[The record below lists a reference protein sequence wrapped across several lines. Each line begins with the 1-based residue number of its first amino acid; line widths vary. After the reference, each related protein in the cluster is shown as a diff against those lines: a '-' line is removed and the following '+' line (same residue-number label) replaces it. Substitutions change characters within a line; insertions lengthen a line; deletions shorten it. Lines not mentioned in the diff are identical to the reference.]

1 MRYIN
6 KGAYP
11 IDIPGV
17 GEVEPGG
24 DFECD
29 KHNWARQYN
38 IKRADDVDGGAGR
51 PSYKVLCEIASI
63 SDLREAVAP
72 WKIKGRSRKDILIR
86 ACEAFSYP
94 IPEDLE

>member
-38 IKRADDVDGGAGR
+38 IKRADDVTGGAAR
-51 PSYKVLCEIASI
+51 PALKSLLEIASI
-63 SDLREAVAP
+63 SDLRDVVAP
-72 WKIKGRSRKDILIR
+72 WKIKGRSRKAILIK

-94 IPEDLE
+94 IPDDLE